1 MRLRVGASGEVA
13 MARRRGAMA
22 TMGRARYREIIK
34 GGYRAMATMSTARGT
49 LSRDVSSSLSV
60 TWVACQIT

>member
-1 MRLRVGASGEVA
+1 
-13 MARRRGAMA
+13 MA
-22 TMGRARYREIIK
+22 TMGRARSREIIKGGHRAIRRAGSREIIK

-60 TWVACQIT
+60 TWVACRTT